1 MKKVTIVGVGALG
14 SHVAYALRN
23 EAHLKVIDFDKV
35 EQKNTLSQFHGKAG
49 VGANKTNSM
58 KQAFAF
64 LYGTKIDAIPHRLTP
79 DNVTQLLG
87 GSDLVIDCLDNAAS
101 RQIVQNFCRTESI
114 PCLHG
119 ALAIGGEF
127 GRSVWTEQ
135 FVIDKEDSTGAA
147 TCEDGAFLPFIMI
160 VSSLIARSAQSFLR
174 DGKKTG
180 FQVHPNGVIN
190 I

>member
-64 LYGTKIDAIPHRLTP
+64 LYGIKLDTVPHRLTE
-79 DNVTQLLG
+79 DNVHQLLD
-87 GSDLVIDCLDNAAS
+87 GSDLVIDCLDNEAS
-101 RQIVQNFCRTESI
+101 RKIVQNHCRAGSI

-119 ALAIGGEF
+119 ALALGGTF
-127 GRSVWTEQ
+127 GRSVWNEQ
-135 FVIDKEDSTGAA
+135 FVIDKEDGPGQA
-147 TCEDGAFLPFIMI
+147 TCEDGAFLPFILL
-160 VSSLIARSAQSFLR
+160 VSSFIARSAQEFLKNN
-174 DGKKTG
+174 KKIG
-180 FQVHPNGVIN
+180 YQIHPNGVIC